1 MKQNGY
7 WEDIMD
13 WNAVIERTLHTTKA
27 NIARFEH
34 RFPHV
39 GNGDGKYQLVNH
51 TDWTEGFWPGILWLS
66 YEYGKDPCFREAA
79 IRSVRSFQERLAQ
92 NQKLEHHDIGFLY
105 SLSALAEWFVER
117 DETAKNTAL
126 QAADALM
133 RRWRPS
139 LQLIQ
144 AWGPEHDPQNGG
156 RIIIDCLMNLPL
168 LCWATEQT
176 GNAVYAD
183 VARIHADKSLKFLV
197 RGDGSSY
204 HTFYFDLESGD
215 SVRGGTH
222 QGYRDGSTWSRGQ
235 AWGIYG
241 FALAYRYFQE
251 PQYLDAAIRMAR
263 YYIDHLPDDH
273 VVYWDFDVPASA
285 LTPRDSSASAIA
297 ACGMLEIADQL
308 PGDDPRRELFIN
320 AVRRSMVS
328 MVNGY
333 FTDGNPDEEG
343 FLRHGSYFVRGGIA
357 PDDFVIWGD
366 YFFLEALIR
375 LNNGRPGYWYVS
387 ER

>member
-1 MKQNGY
+1 
-7 WEDIMD
+7 MD

-27 NIARFEH
+27 NIARFEN

-51 TDWTEGFWPGILWLS
+51 TDWTEGFWSGILWLS
-66 YEYGKDPCFREAA
+66 YEYSKDLCYYEAA
-79 IRSVRSFQERLAQ
+79 VRSVRSFQERLAKNQ
-92 NQKLEHHDIGFLY
+92 NLEHHDIGFLY
-105 SLSALAEWFVER
+105 SLSAQAQWIVER
-117 DETAKNTAL
+117 DEAAKNTAL

-139 LQLIQ
+139 LQFIQ
-144 AWGPEHDPQNGG
+144 AWGPENDPQNGG

-176 GNAVYAD
+176 GNAAYAD
-183 VARIHADKSLKFLV
+183 AARIHADKSLKFLV

-273 VVYWDFDVPASA
+273 VAYWDFDVLPSA
-285 LTPRDSSASAIA
+285 LTPRDSSASAIT
-297 ACGMLEIADQL
+297 ACGMLEIADLL
-308 PGDDPRRELFIN
+308 PSDDPRRELFVN

-375 LNNGRPGYWYVS
+375 LNNGRPGYWY
-387 ER
+387 ERER